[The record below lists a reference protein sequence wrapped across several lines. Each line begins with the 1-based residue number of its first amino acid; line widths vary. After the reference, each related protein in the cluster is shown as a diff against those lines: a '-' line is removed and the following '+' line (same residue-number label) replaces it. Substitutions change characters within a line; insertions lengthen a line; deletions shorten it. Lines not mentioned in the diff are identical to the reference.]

1 MNITIEKETI
11 KYKFTDDYTEQEKQF
26 YRDFL
31 KSMSDKFG
39 MVYKESEDGISVDI
53 VLDSLYAWLEM

>member
-39 MVYKESEDGISVDI
+39 MVYEESENGISVDI